1 MSVKDGVDARVRE
14 KERTG
19 EEGRSARQA
28 RYTREERTHHL
39 IEEVG
44 REKKRTDEP
53 MSSLRK
59 ITNNTIT
66 YHNRQ

>member
-1 MSVKDGVDARVRE
+1 MKDGVDARVRE

-53 MSSLRK
+53 MRSL
-59 ITNNTIT
+59 
-66 YHNRQ
+66 

>member
-39 IEEVG
+39 IEGE
-44 REKKRTDEP
+44 EETDEQ
-53 MSSLRK
+53 MSSL
-59 ITNNTIT
+59 
-66 YHNRQ
+66 